1 MENTFQYRCAVMPS
15 MTDHNARLSLKAMMN
30 LFMDAAT
37 MHASQLGVGAA
48 DILPRGLFWLT
59 TKTMVI
65 VERYPQLMEQLTVT
79 TWPLRPEGQRCYRDY
94 TLSCGDEIV
103 AIAKTLWVAW
113 NIAANAVQPV
123 DGLFPADLA
132 FREDDCCPHDF
143 TMIDHNFTEDQLI
156 GRHVVVSGD
165 IDLGRHVNN
174 VAYVSALL
182 NFFSS
187 AQLDELNIRKF
198 EINYLTPCTEGETL
212 SFYRREKNGGLELT
226 ALKENGHNAI
236 LVRIN

>member
-1 MENTFQYRCAVMPS
+1 MENTFQYRCTVLPS

-37 MHASQLGVGAA
+37 MHASLLKVGAT

-59 TKTMVI
+59 TKTMVV
-65 VERYPQLMEQLTVT
+65 VERYPKLMEQLTVT

-94 TLSCGDEIV
+94 TLCCGDEIV
-103 AIAKTLWVAW
+103 ARAKTLWVAW
-113 NIAANAVQPV
+113 NIAANAIQPV
-123 DGLFPADLA
+123 DGLFPSELV
-132 FREDDCCPHDF
+132 FRDDDCCPGDF
-143 TMIDHNFTEDQLI
+143 RIIDHQFAPDQLI
-156 GRHVVVSGD
+156 GRHTVTSGD

-174 VAYVSALL
+174 VAYVSNLL
-182 NFFSS
+182 NCFSTF
-187 AQLDELNIRKF
+187 QLDEMKIRNF

-212 SFYRREKNGGLELT
+212 SFYKREKDGGLELT
-226 ALKENGHNAI
+226 ALKENGRNAI